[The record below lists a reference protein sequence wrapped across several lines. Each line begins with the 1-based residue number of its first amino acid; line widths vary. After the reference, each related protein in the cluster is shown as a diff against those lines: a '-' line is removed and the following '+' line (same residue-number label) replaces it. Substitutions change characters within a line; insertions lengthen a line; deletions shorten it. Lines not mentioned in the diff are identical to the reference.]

1 MPRRKSRRR
10 QQDRNRLTQTRR
22 GFCLHRARDPKTGSR
37 GGREGVA
44 GSLRPV
50 PGRSRAGAGS
60 VFPKQNAGWGAREGT
75 PRLHGEPLRPA
86 PHGPARSPPC
96 QSSPPRWR
104 STPQQT
110 SDPLQGWVGSFRKGP
125 GWWGA
130 CHNHS
135 ALSSTQTQPQA
146 LPRQGGVVTANKT
159 LFTKSGSR
167 QVWPSS

>member
-10 QQDRNRLTQTRR
+10 QRDRNRLTQTRR

-60 VFPKQNAGWGAREGT
+60 VFPKQNAGRGAREGT

-96 QSSPPRWR
+96 QSSPPPRR

-110 SDPLQGWVGSFRKGP
+110 SDPLAGVSRLFPERPGLVGS
-125 GWWGA
+125 
-130 CHNHS
+130 
-135 ALSSTQTQPQA
+135 LSQPLSTVLNANAASGTTPT
-146 LPRQGGVVTANKT
+146 GGC
-159 LFTKSGSR
+159 GHC
-167 QVWPSS
+167 Q